1 MTDSPAPTAQTNNTQ
16 TDSTQTNSTQTNSTD
31 ATGKTLLQ
39 LTGIKKSYDQTE
51 VLKDITL
58 DIKHGEFLTLL
69 GPSGCGKTTLLRLI
83 AGFEQPSVGKIQLDG
98 MQMAGLPADK
108 RPVNTVFQ
116 QYALFPHMTVAQNV
130 AYGLKIKKV
139 PKAEIQTRVREML
152 AMVQMEHLANRRPQ
166 DLSGGQQQ
174 RVAIARAVIN
184 RPKLLLLD
192 EPLSALDHKLRLQMQ
207 SELKRLQREVGIT
220 FVFVTHDQ
228 EEALSMS
235 DRIAVMKD
243 GRLQQIGTPIQIY
256 ETPAN
261 LFTAKFIGEANL
273 FEAKVHGV
281 YPDQPDRNGQITNG
295 RIEVEVCEA
304 QDHTTDAPH
313 LRNLRRPDFANAVQ
327 VGDKVNL
334 LLRPEDLRIYDPKDE
349 THTGLLG
356 RVIESNYKGS
366 TLDSIIELENG
377 HIIKAS
383 EFFDEEDPSFDY
395 KMHEAVK
402 VSWVD
407 GWEWLLPNDTSTSD
421 GTADD
426 AAFNHAAAEVV
437 SADTMRGPNAMQKD
451 MD

>member
-1 MTDSPAPTAQTNNTQ
+1 MTDSLMNTPIASASSNA
-16 TDSTQTNSTQTNSTD
+16 DD
-31 ATGKTLLQ
+31 TLLQ
-39 LTGIKKSYDQTE
+39 LKGLQKRYDQTE
-51 VLKDITL
+51 VLTDINL

-83 AGFEQPSVGKIQLDG
+83 AGFEQPTAGTISLDG

-116 QYALFPHMTVAQNV
+116 QYALFPHMSVAQNV
-130 AYGLKIKKV
+130 AYGLKLKKV
-139 PKAEIQTRVREML
+139 PKDEIQTRVREML
-152 AMVQMEHLANRRPQ
+152 AMVQLEHLANRKPQ

-207 SELKRLQREVGIT
+207 SELKRLQRELGIT

-243 GRLQQIGTPIQIY
+243 GRFQQIGTPIEIY

-261 LFTAKFIGEANL
+261 LFTAKFIGETNL
-273 FEAKVHGV
+273 FKAEVKGV
-281 YPDQPDRNGQITNG
+281 YPKQPDRDGRVTNG

-304 QDHTTDAPH
+304 QVQEGKAT
-313 LRNLRRPDFANAVQ
+313 LRNLRRPDFANDVQ
-327 VGDKVNL
+327 VGDIVNL
-334 LLRPEDLRIYDPKDE
+334 LLRPEDLRIYDPADDGQA
-349 THTGLLG
+349 GLLG

-366 TLDSIIELENG
+366 TLDSIIELTNG

-383 EFFDEEDPSFDY
+383 EFFDEDDPSFDY
-395 KMHEAVK
+395 KLNEAVK
-402 VSWVD
+402 VAWVD
-407 GWEWLLPNDTSTSD
+407 GWEWVLPEEPLTGQETTLYKD
-421 GTADD
+421 G
-426 AAFNHAAAEVV
+426 
-437 SADTMRGPNAMQKD
+437 S
-451 MD
+451 

>member
-1 MTDSPAPTAQTNNTQ
+1 MTESHLTPPTTAAANA
-16 TDSTQTNSTQTNSTD
+16 D
-31 ATGKTLLQ
+31 KVLLQ
-39 LTGIKKSYDQTE
+39 LTGLKKTYDNTE
-51 VLKDITL
+51 VLTDINL
-58 DIKHGEFLTLL
+58 DIKHGEFITLL

-83 AGFEQPSVGKIQLDG
+83 AGFEQPNAGAIYLDG
-98 MQMAGLPADK
+98 VQMAGLPADK

-130 AYGLKIKKV
+130 AYGLKLKKV
-139 PKAEIQTRVREML
+139 PKDEIQTRVREML
-152 AMVQMEHLANRRPQ
+152 AMVQLEHLANRRPQ

-207 SELKRLQREVGIT
+207 SELKRLQRELGIT

-243 GRLQQIGTPIQIY
+243 GKFQQIGTPIEIY

-261 LFTAKFIGEANL
+261 LFTAKFIGETNL
-273 FEAKVHGV
+273 FKAEVKGV
-281 YPDQPDRNGQITNG
+281 YPEQPDRDGRVTNG

-304 QDHTTDAPH
+304 QVQDGPTPV
-313 LRNLRRPDFANAVQ
+313 RNLRRPDFANDIQ
-327 VGDKVNL
+327 VGDIVNL
-334 LLRPEDLRIYDPKDE
+334 LLRPEDLRIYDPTDQ
-349 THTGLLG
+349 THGGLLG

-366 TLDSIIELENG
+366 TLDSIIELTNG
-377 HIIKAS
+377 HVIKAS
-383 EFFDEEDPSFDY
+383 EFFDEDDPSFDY
-395 KMHEAVK
+395 KLNEGVK

-407 GWEWLLPNDTSTSD
+407 GWEWVLPEEETLDSVDSSIDNGMNNGTSKLAGNLSTQED
-421 GTADD
+421 I
-426 AAFNHAAAEVV
+426 
-437 SADTMRGPNAMQKD
+437 R
-451 MD
+451 

>member
-1 MTDSPAPTAQTNNTQ
+1 MTDLLAKQATPT
-16 TDSTQTNSTQTNSTD
+16 D
-31 ATGKTLLQ
+31 TLLQ

-51 VLKDITL
+51 VLTDINL
-58 DIKHGEFLTLL
+58 DIKHGEFITLL

-83 AGFEQPSVGKIQLDG
+83 AGFEQPSAGAIYLDG
-98 MQMAGLPADK
+98 VQMAGLPADK

-116 QYALFPHMTVAQNV
+116 QYALFPHMSVAQNV
-130 AYGLKIKKV
+130 AYGLKLKKV
-139 PKAEIQTRVREML
+139 PKNEIQKRVQEAL
-152 AMVQMEHLANRRPQ
+152 DMVQLGHLANRRPQ

-207 SELKRLQREVGIT
+207 SELKRLQRELGIT

-243 GRLQQIGTPIQIY
+243 GRFQQIGTPIEIY

-261 LFTAKFIGEANL
+261 LFTAKFIGETNL
-273 FEAKVHGV
+273 FKAEVKGV
-281 YPDQPDRNGQITNG
+281 YPEQPDRDGQVTNG

-304 QDHTTDAPH
+304 QVQDGVTP
-313 LRNLRRPDFANAVQ
+313 LRNLRRPDFASDVK
-327 VGDKVNL
+327 VGDMVSL
-334 LLRPEDLRIYDPKDE
+334 LLRPEDLRIYAPNDSE
-349 THTGLLG
+349 HSGLLG
-356 RVIESNYKGS
+356 QVIESNYKGS
-366 TLDSIIELENG
+366 TLDSIIKLDNG

-383 EFFDEEDPSFDY
+383 EFFDEDDPSFDY
-395 KMHEAVK
+395 KLGEAVK

-407 GWEWLLPNDTSTSD
+407 GWEWVLPDEKAADFDSAIDTQ
-421 GTADD
+421 
-426 AAFNHAAAEVV
+426 AAIIQEAV
-437 SADTMRGPNAMQKD
+437 QKD
-451 MD
+451 DN

>member
-1 MTDSPAPTAQTNNTQ
+1 MTHALANS
-16 TDSTQTNSTQTNSTD
+16 NSTSE
-31 ATGKTLLQ
+31 ALLR
-39 LTGIKKSYDQTE
+39 LSSVKKSYDQTE
-51 VLKDITL
+51 VLSDINL
-58 DIKHGEFLTLL
+58 DIRHGEFLTLL

-83 AGFEQPSVGKIQLDG
+83 AGFEQPTAGTIELDG
-98 MQMAGLPADK
+98 LQMAGLSADK

-116 QYALFPHMTVAQNV
+116 QYALFPHMSVAQNV
-130 AYGLKIKKV
+130 AYGLKIKRVAKD
-139 PKAEIQTRVREML
+139 EIQTRVRDIL

-207 SELKRLQREVGIT
+207 SELKRLQRELGIT

-243 GRLQQIGTPIQIY
+243 GRFQQVGTPIEIY

-273 FEAKVHGV
+273 FKAEVRGV
-281 YPDQPDRNGQITNG
+281 YPKQPDRDGQITNG

-304 QDHTTDAPH
+304 QAQEGPTA
-313 LRNLRRPDFANAVQ
+313 LRNLRRPDFANDIR
-327 VGDKVNL
+327 VGDTVNL
-334 LLRPEDLRIYDPKDE
+334 LLRPEDLRIYDPKDAA
-349 THTGLLG
+349 HAGLLG

-366 TLDSIIELENG
+366 TLDSIIELHNG
-377 HIIKAS
+377 HVIKAS
-383 EFFDEEDPSFDY
+383 EFFDEDDPSFDY
-395 KMHEAVK
+395 KLDEAVK

-407 GWEWLLPNDTSTSD
+407 GWEWVLPDDSNKADNDKFDHDIAEDLHLDAQRSARKD
-421 GTADD
+421 G
-426 AAFNHAAAEVV
+426 
-437 SADTMRGPNAMQKD
+437 K
-451 MD
+451 

>member
-1 MTDSPAPTAQTNNTQ
+1 MTNPSLNTHKNAAPLEASPV
-16 TDSTQTNSTQTNSTD
+16 
-31 ATGKTLLQ
+31 LLQ
-39 LTGIKKSYDQTE
+39 LTGIKKIYDQTE
-51 VLKDITL
+51 VLTDINL
-58 DIKHGEFLTLL
+58 DIRHGEFLTLL

-83 AGFEQPSVGKIQLDG
+83 AGFEQPNAGAIYLDG
-98 MQMAGLPADK
+98 AQMAGLSADK

-130 AYGLKIKKV
+130 AYGLKLKKV
-139 PKAEIQTRVREML
+139 PKDEIQTRVRETL
-152 AMVQMEHLANRRPQ
+152 AMVQLEHLANRKPQ

-207 SELKRLQREVGIT
+207 SELKRLQRELGIT

-243 GRLQQIGTPIQIY
+243 GRFQQIGTPIEIY

-261 LFTAKFIGEANL
+261 LFTAKFIGETNL
-273 FEAKVHGV
+273 FRAEVKGV
-281 YPDQPDRNGQITNG
+281 YPDQPDRDGKVTNG

-304 QDHTTDAPH
+304 QAQEGPTT
-313 LRNLRRPDFANAVQ
+313 LRNLRLPDFANAVQ
-327 VGDKVNL
+327 VGDIVNL
-334 LLRPEDLRIYDPKDE
+334 LLRPEDLRIYDPKD
-349 THTGLLG
+349 TNHTGLLG

-366 TLDSIIELENG
+366 TLDSIIELANG

-383 EFFDEEDPSFDY
+383 EFFDEDDPSFDY
-395 KMHEAVK
+395 KLNEAVK
-402 VSWVD
+402 VAWVD
-407 GWEWLLPNDTSTSD
+407 GWEWVLPDDPMAVQND
-421 GTADD
+421 
-426 AAFNHAAAEVV
+426 AEQNV
-437 SADTMRGPNAMQKD
+437 TLQKD
-451 MD
+451 GS

>member
-1 MTDSPAPTAQTNNTQ
+1 MTDPSP
-16 TDSTQTNSTQTNSTD
+16 STHKTSASPQND
-31 ATGKTLLQ
+31 KTLLQ
-39 LTGIKKSYDQTE
+39 LNGIKKTYDQTE
-51 VLKDITL
+51 VLKDINL

-83 AGFEQPSVGKIQLDG
+83 AGFEQPNAGSIYLDG
-98 MQMAGLPADK
+98 VQMAGLSADK

-116 QYALFPHMTVAQNV
+116 QYALFPHMSVAQNV
-130 AYGLKIKKV
+130 AYGLKLKKV
-139 PKAEIQTRVREML
+139 PKAEIQARVSEML
-152 AMVQMEHLANRRPQ
+152 AMVQLEHLANRKPQ

-207 SELKRLQREVGIT
+207 SELKRLQRELGIT

-243 GRLQQIGTPIQIY
+243 GMFQQIGTPIEIY

-261 LFTAKFIGEANL
+261 LFTAKFIGETNL
-273 FEAKVHGV
+273 FRAEVKGV
-281 YPDQPDRNGQITNG
+281 YPDLPDRDGNVTNG

-304 QDHTTDAPH
+304 QAQEGPTT
-313 LRNLRRPDFANAVQ
+313 LRNLRRPNFANDVQ
-327 VGDKVNL
+327 VGDIVNL
-334 LLRPEDLRIYDPKDE
+334 LLRPEDLRIYDPKDNE
-349 THTGLLG
+349 HSGLLG

-366 TLDSIIELENG
+366 TLDSIIELANG

-383 EFFDEEDPSFDY
+383 EFFDEDDPSFDY
-395 KMHEAVK
+395 KLNEGVK

-407 GWEWLLPNDTSTSD
+407 GWEWVLPEDVDHTNKA
-421 GTADD
+421 TA
-426 AAFNHAAAEVV
+426 
-437 SADTMRGPNAMQKD
+437 QKD
-451 MD
+451 GS

>member
-1 MTDSPAPTAQTNNTQ
+1 MTESNVNLQTAPVSPT
-16 TDSTQTNSTQTNSTD
+16 TDK
-31 ATGKTLLQ
+31 ALLQ
-39 LTGIKKSYDQTE
+39 LTGLQKIYDQTE
-51 VLKDITL
+51 VLKDINL
-58 DIKHGEFLTLL
+58 DIQHGEFITLL

-83 AGFEQPSVGKIQLDG
+83 AGFEQPNAGAIYLDG

-108 RPVNTVFQ
+108 RLVNTVFQ

-130 AYGLKIKKV
+130 AYGLKLKKV
-139 PKAEIQTRVREML
+139 PKDEIKTRVREML
-152 AMVQMEHLANRRPQ
+152 AMVQLEHLANRRPQ

-207 SELKRLQREVGIT
+207 SELKRLQRELGIT

-243 GRLQQIGTPIQIY
+243 GRFQQIGTPIEIY

-261 LFTAKFIGEANL
+261 LFTAKFIGETNL
-273 FEAKVHGV
+273 FKAEVKGV
-281 YPDQPDRNGQITNG
+281 YPEQPDRDGRVTNG

-304 QDHTTDAPH
+304 QAQEGPTT
-313 LRNLRRPDFANAVQ
+313 LRNMRRPDFANDVQ
-327 VGDKVNL
+327 VGDIVNL
-334 LLRPEDLRIYDPKDE
+334 LLRPEDLRIYDPNDKE
-349 THTGLLG
+349 HGGLLG

-366 TLDSIIELENG
+366 TLDSIIELTNG

-383 EFFDEEDPSFDY
+383 EFFDEDDPSFDY
-395 KMHEAVK
+395 KLNEGVK

-407 GWEWLLPNDTSTSD
+407 DWEWVLPEEDTLASSID
-421 GTADD
+421 NGINNSPSKL
-426 AAFNHAAAEVV
+426 AA
-437 SADTMRGPNAMQKD
+437 QKD
-451 MD
+451 IS

>member
-1 MTDSPAPTAQTNNTQ
+1 MTETNVNLQTAPLSP
-16 TDSTQTNSTQTNSTD
+16 NSD
-31 ATGKTLLQ
+31 KALLQ
-39 LTGIKKSYDQTE
+39 LTGLQKIYDQTE
-51 VLKDITL
+51 VLKDINL
-58 DIKHGEFLTLL
+58 DIEHGEFITLL

-83 AGFEQPSVGKIQLDG
+83 AGFEQPNAGAIYLDG
-98 MQMAGLPADK
+98 IQMAGLPADK

-130 AYGLKIKKV
+130 AYGLKLKKV
-139 PKAEIQTRVREML
+139 PKDEIQTRVREML
-152 AMVQMEHLANRRPQ
+152 AMVQLEHLANRRPQ

-207 SELKRLQREVGIT
+207 SELKRLQRELGIT

-243 GRLQQIGTPIQIY
+243 GRFQQIGTPIEIY

-261 LFTAKFIGEANL
+261 LFTAKFIGETNL
-273 FEAKVHGV
+273 FKAEVKGV
-281 YPDQPDRNGQITNG
+281 YPEQPDRDGRVTNG

-304 QDHTTDAPH
+304 QAQEGPTT
-313 LRNLRRPDFANAVQ
+313 LRNLRRPDFANDVQ
-327 VGDKVNL
+327 VGDIVNL
-334 LLRPEDLRIYDPKDE
+334 LLRPEDLRIYDPNDKE
-349 THTGLLG
+349 HGGLLG

-366 TLDSIIELENG
+366 TLDSIIELTNG
-377 HIIKAS
+377 HVIKAS
-383 EFFDEEDPSFDY
+383 EFFDEDDPSFDY
-395 KMHEAVK
+395 KLNEGVK

-407 GWEWLLPNDTSTSD
+407 GWEWVLPEEQDDTLASSIDNGLNTSPSKL
-421 GTADD
+421 
-426 AAFNHAAAEVV
+426 AA
-437 SADTMRGPNAMQKD
+437 QKD
-451 MD
+451 IS

>member
-1 MTDSPAPTAQTNNTQ
+1 MTESNPQT
-16 TDSTQTNSTQTNSTD
+16 STIAASSD
-31 ATGKTLLQ
+31 ADKVLLQ
-39 LTGIKKSYDQTE
+39 LTGLKKTYDQTE
-51 VLKDITL
+51 VLKDINL

-83 AGFEQPSVGKIQLDG
+83 AGFEQPDAGAIYLDG
-98 MQMAGLPADK
+98 IQMAGLPADK

-130 AYGLKIKKV
+130 AYGLKLKKV
-139 PKAEIQTRVREML
+139 PKDEIQTRVREML
-152 AMVQMEHLANRRPQ
+152 AMVQLEHLANRKPQ

-207 SELKRLQREVGIT
+207 SELKRLQRELGIT

-243 GRLQQIGTPIQIY
+243 GKFQQIGTPIEIY

-261 LFTAKFIGEANL
+261 LFTAKFIGETNL
-273 FEAKVHGV
+273 FKAEVKGV
-281 YPDQPDRNGQITNG
+281 YPNQPDRDGRVTNG
-295 RIEVEVCEA
+295 RIGVEVCETQA
-304 QDHTTDAPH
+304 QDGPTT
-313 LRNLRRPDFANAVQ
+313 LRNLRRPDFANDVQ
-327 VGDKVNL
+327 VGDIVNL
-334 LLRPEDLRIYDPKDE
+334 LLRPEDLRIYDPDNPE
-349 THTGLLG
+349 HTGLLG

-366 TLDSIIELENG
+366 TLDSIIELTNG

-383 EFFDEEDPSFDY
+383 EFFDEDDPSFDY
-395 KMHEAVK
+395 KLNEGVK

-407 GWEWLLPNDTSTSD
+407 GWEWVLPEDATL
-421 GTADD
+421 DD
-426 AAFNHAAAEVV
+426 ENNHHISLAA
-437 SADTMRGPNAMQKD
+437 QKD
-451 MD
+451 LT